1 MKDLLKYLLL
11 LILLCSF
18 NLAASSTNGKDD
30 SSWSSWFFPE
40 RKCSFK
46 QDLVGNASLA
56 LKNGIH
62 GQEMAVDTILKA
74 LKGWEIRKARGNTD
88 PLVLALSGPPGTGK
102 SSTAALL
109 AKSLFESEEAIC
121 VLKLMGHLFTKD
133 SGSDVSLRENLK
145 QSVIGHL
152 KRSKGPALVIFDEMQ
167 KMAPGVMEVLKPA
180 FDNRGEIIE
189 LNKDDTYIEF
199 FSGFFVDQP
208 VIKNFLADQVIFLF
222 ISDTGGQTVVDYLVE
237 VGGREKIVQPT
248 LNQRVRTTIENEWN
262 EQRLTFAKVIT
273 DVVPY
278 LPLDRKDAADFLKV
292 EIRYLSNQKAL
303 ERNWMKLVVDEDV
316 VQMLINPPFLKYDNY
331 AIAND
336 PTSMTLQQ
344 MTLVKFVHCGGRD
357 IMNRV
362 FNALET
368 AVVVTA
374 TPPRPDQMLHIGLL
388 SDRAINY
395 FFGDKK
401 SAVNNNGRQI
411 YMQWCKINK
420 GMARSLDNEDYKI
433 DEKLVYS
440 DNCELI
446 WFARLGAPKMK

>member
-109 AKSLFESEEAIC
+109 AKSLFTESEEDMC
-121 VLKLMGHLFTKD
+121 VLKLMGNHFTKD

-152 KRSKGPALVIFDEMQ
+152 KRSKGPALIIIDTMEKV
-167 KMAPGVMEVLKPA
+167 APGVLDVLMPA
-180 FDNRGEIIE
+180 LDNRKS
-189 LNKDDTYIEF
+189 L
-199 FSGFFVDQP
+199 QA
-208 VIKNFLADQVIFLF
+208 VIKDTGTIKTYPTDQVIFLF
-222 ISDTGGQTVVDYLVE
+222 ITDVGSQEIVDYLVE

-336 PTSMTLQQ
+336 PKSM
-344 MTLVKFVHCGGRD
+344 VKFVHSGGRD

-368 AVVVTA
+368 AVVVNA

-446 WFARLGAPKMK
+446 WF